1 MDIPHKLK
9 LLRFT
14 LDLHVDVK
22 CNLPIYFKLKVQR
35 KLSELNSRVQR
46 GNDPPPKVNLV
57 LFFNLFQ
64 LYLGVT
70 SWGAMVFSL
79 NLG

>member
-57 LFFNLFQ
+57 FFLTCFKC
-64 LYLGVT
+64 
-70 SWGAMVFSL
+70 F
-79 NLG
+79 